1 MKENLISQLLKLE
14 KQENITILVAAVTGS
29 HSFGLS
35 SSNSDSDVRFI
46 YVHNEVRSY
55 LSISKPVDL
64 IQMDEGSL
72 DFVGWDLFKASR
84 LLLKSNPS
92 LYELFKSPIQLISQ
106 LDYYRNM
113 LDLIDRTY
121 SKKVLGHH
129 YFRMLCGNLQ
139 RLSENE
145 DSEVKELK
153 TWVQVYRSY
162 VTLHYLIQK
171 ESLPPINVWNLK
183 DSILLE
189 EATNKWMTDIFMAK
203 KNGHYLKIES
213 EENLNFLK
221 GTLPFLKAK
230 LANLPIGADMEQEL
244 NQINWTILKEEMGK
258 WDI

>member
-1 MKENLISQLLKLE
+1 MKENLISHLLKLE
-14 KQENITILVAAVTGS
+14 KEKNITILVAAVTGS

-35 SSNSDSDVRFI
+35 SSNSDFDVRFI
-46 YVHNEVRSY
+46 YAHNEVRSY
-55 LSISKPVDL
+55 LSISQPVDL

-106 LDYYRNM
+106 LDYYRKVS
-113 LDLIDRTY
+113 DLMDRAF

-129 YFRMLCGNLQ
+129 FFQMLWGNLQ
-139 RLSENE
+139 RLSEKK
-145 DSEVKELK
+145 DSDIKELK

-171 ESLPPINVWNLK
+171 EPLPPINVWDLT
-183 DSILLE
+183 DSVMLE
-189 EATNKWMTDIFMAK
+189 ETTKKRMTAIFMAK
-203 KNGHYLKIES
+203 KDGHYSKIES

-221 GTLPFLKAK
+221 GELPFMKEK
-230 LANLPIGADMEQEL
+230 LANLSVGVNMEEKL
-244 NQINWTILKEEMGK
+244 NQINWSILKKEMGS